1 MFKQISIIVFN
12 TKQKK
17 PQHSSV
23 LFTKNTPKVLKSWT
37 NSNLQSCSAVQ
48 TLEITLK
55 IVIYTTKLGTWRL
68 CKKEN
73 GFLWP
78 KWQKLFPTFCSL
90 RQQIIHSIFVTNFDV
105 IEKDRWKVKTI
116 IFESLSVLLTC
127 HCAIKNRSSFN
138 RRSHPLTEFWYEIV
152 LLTSYTFQQQT
163 KS

>member
-1 MFKQISIIVFN
+1 MFKQFLIIVFI

-17 PQHSSV
+17 PQHSSI

-48 TLEITLK
+48 ALHITSK

-68 CKKEN
+68 FKKEN
-73 GFLWP
+73 GFFVNKMTRLI
-78 KWQKLFPTFCSL
+78 PTPCSL
-90 RQQIIHSIFVTNFDV
+90 RQQIIRSIFVTNFDV

-127 HCAIKNRSSFN
+127 HCAIKNRSLFN

>member
-1 MFKQISIIVFN
+1 MFKQFLIMVFI

-17 PQHSSV
+17 PQHSSI

-48 TLEITLK
+48 ALEITWK
-55 IVIYTTKLGTWRL
+55 IVIYTTKLGTRRL
-68 CKKEN
+68 SKKEN

-105 IEKDRWKVKTI
+105 IGKDRWKVKTI
-116 IFESLSVLLTC
+116 IFESILPKLCFWHVIVQSKTVRHLIEEVTLWQ
-127 HCAIKNRSSFN
+127 SFD
-138 RRSHPLTEFWYEIV
+138 
-152 LLTSYTFQQQT
+152 T
-163 KS
+163 K